1 LSSYRLAAQPDLG
14 PPGRE
19 DRVALRQGSTS
30 VTFGALDERARR
42 YASRLVAAGVGAGDR
57 VLVALPNSVRL
68 FEMII
73 GAARV
78 GAVTVPVN
86 TRLSDRELRLV
97 TEDARPSVVVGDAGL
112 LDRIPRLDTER
123 HRVAVGADYETWLL
137 ASEPVD
143 GRTGTPEDVVLQI
156 YTSGTS
162 GRPKGVLLTDR
173 NLAAK
178 VTGVIERWGLDEES
192 TSLLATPLFH
202 VGALSW
208 GLVGLASGATTILAD
223 DARPPT
229 IARHLEDERV
239 THAFL
244 VPSMLAALAREVGRA
259 TAFPALHTVV
269 YGGSPISDGERRV
282 ATTVLGPVLR
292 QVYGMTETTG
302 GFTELE
308 PDRSRPDG
316 DPRSASAGLAYP
328 WVDVEIHDP
337 ATLSPV
343 PTGEVGEVWTRSA
356 QNCVGYHGLPLATQE
371 LLHDGWL
378 RTGDLG
384 RLDGEGYLY
393 VTGRLKD
400 MIISGGENVY
410 PAEVEQVLRLD
421 PEVADVVVLGEPDP
435 TWGET
440 VVAVVVLDSAS
451 HRTPESII
459 EATRGELAGYKRP
472 RRVHIVDELPRNAS
486 GKVATAQLRE
496 LLATAAPSGG
506 TA

>member
-1 LSSYRLAAQPDLG
+1 MSAYRLAAQPDLG
-14 PPGRE
+14 PPGRA
-19 DRVALRQGSTS
+19 DRVALRQGPTS
-30 VTFGALDERARR
+30 VTFGELDERARR
-42 YASRLVAAGVGAGDR
+42 YAASLVAAGVLAGDR
-57 VLVALPNSVRL
+57 VLVALPNSVWL
-68 FEMII
+68 FEMIV

-86 TRLSDRELRLV
+86 TRLSDRELLLV
-97 TEDARPSVVVGDAGL
+97 TEDAGPSVVVGEAAL
-112 LDRIPRLDTER
+112 LDRVPRLGAER
-123 HRVAVGADYETWLL
+123 HRVAVGAGYEAWLS
-137 ASEPVD
+137 ASDPLH
-143 GRTGTPEDVVLQI
+143 GHPGTIDDVVLQI

-178 VTGVIERWGLDEES
+178 VTGVIDRWGLDEES

-208 GLVGLASGATTILAD
+208 GLVGLAAGATTVLAD
-223 DARPPT
+223 DARPAT
-229 IARHLEDERV
+229 IARHLTDDRV

-244 VPSMLAALAREVGRA
+244 VPSMLAALAREVGA
-259 TAFPALHTVV
+259 AAAFTDLRTVV
-269 YGGSPISDGERRV
+269 YGGSPISHAERQA

-308 PDRSRPDG
+308 PDPARPDG

-337 ATLSPV
+337 ATEARLGV
-343 PTGEVGEVWTRSA
+343 DEVGEVWTRSA
-356 QNCVGYHGLPLATQE
+356 QNCVGYHGLPLATEE

-384 RLDGEGYLY
+384 RLDAEGYLY
-393 VTGRLKD
+393 VTGRLTD

-421 PEVADVVVLGEPDP
+421 PEVADVVVLGEADP

-440 VVAVVVLDSAS
+440 VVAVVVLDPAS
-451 HRTPESII
+451 RRTPESII

-486 GKVATAQLRE
+486 GKVATARLRE
-496 LLATAAPSGG
+496 LLAAGAPSGG
-506 TA
+506 TS

>member
-1 LSSYRLAAQPDLG
+1 MSTYRLAAQPDLG
-14 PPGRE
+14 PQVRAG
-19 DRVALRQGSTS
+19 RVALRQGSTS
-30 VTFGALDERARR
+30 VTFGELDERAGR
-42 YASRLVAAGVGAGDR
+42 YASALAAAGAAAGDR
-57 VLVALPNSVRL
+57 ILVALPNSVRL
-68 FEMII
+68 FEMIV

-86 TRLSDRELRLV
+86 TRLSDREITLV
-97 TEDARPSVVVGDAGL
+97 TEDARPSVVVGEAVL
-112 LDRIPRLDTER
+112 LDRIPRLETER
-123 HRVAVGADYETWLL
+123 HRVAVGADYETWLS
-137 ASEPVD
+137 ASEPLD
-143 GRTGTPEDVVLQI
+143 GRIGTPEDVVLQI

-178 VTGVIERWGLDEES
+178 VTGVIDRWGLDEAS

-223 DARPPT
+223 DARPAT

-244 VPSMLAALAREVGRA
+244 VPSMLTALVREVGGA

-269 YGGSPISDGERRV
+269 YGGSPISDSERRV

-308 PDRSRPDG
+308 PDPSRPDG
-316 DPRSASAGLAYP
+316 DPQSASAGRAYP

-337 ATLSPV
+337 VTEARLRV
-343 PTGEVGEVWTRSA
+343 DEVGEVWTRSA
-356 QNCVGYHGLPLATQE
+356 QNCVGYHGLPLATEE
-371 LLHDGWL
+371 LLHNGWL

-384 RLDGEGYLY
+384 RLDAEGYLY
-393 VTGRLKD
+393 VTGRLTD

-472 RRVHIVDELPRNAS
+472 RRIHIVDELPRNAS
-486 GKVATAQLRE
+486 GKVATAQLRA
-496 LLATAAPSGG
+496 LLAAGAPSGG
-506 TA
+506 TS

>member
-1 LSSYRLAAQPDLG
+1 
-14 PPGRE
+14 
-19 DRVALRQGSTS
+19 
-30 VTFGALDERARR
+30 
-42 YASRLVAAGVGAGDR
+42 
-57 VLVALPNSVRL
+57 
-68 FEMII
+68 M
-73 GAARV
+73 
-78 GAVTVPVN
+78 
-86 TRLSDRELRLV
+86 
-97 TEDARPSVVVGDAGL
+97 
-112 LDRIPRLDTER
+112 
-123 HRVAVGADYETWLL
+123 
-137 ASEPVD
+137 
-143 GRTGTPEDVVLQI
+143 
-156 YTSGTS
+156 
-162 GRPKGVLLTDR
+162 
-173 NLAAK
+173 
-178 VTGVIERWGLDEES
+178 
-192 TSLLATPLFH
+192 
-202 VGALSW
+202 GALSW

-223 DARPPT
+223 DARPAT

-308 PDRSRPDG
+308 PDPSRPDG
-316 DPRSASAGLAYP
+316 DPRSASAGRAYP

-337 ATLSPV
+337 ATLAPV

-356 QNCVGYHGLPLATQE
+356 QNCVGYHGLPLATEE

>member
-1 LSSYRLAAQPDLG
+1 LTSYRLASQPDLG
-14 PPGRE
+14 PPGRR
-19 DRVALRQGSTS
+19 DRVALRQGSAS
-30 VTFGALDERARR
+30 VTFGTLDERAGR
-42 YASRLVAAGVGAGDR
+42 YAAGLLAAGVTAGDR

-68 FEMII
+68 FEMVI

-97 TEDARPSVVVGDAGL
+97 TEDAAPTAVVGDGAL
-112 LDRIPRLDTER
+112 LDRLPRLDAER
-123 HRVAVGADYETWLL
+123 HRVAVGTEYESWLGASGPADARRGMADE
-137 ASEPVD
+137 
-143 GRTGTPEDVVLQI
+143 VVLQI

-178 VTGVIERWGLDEES
+178 VTGVVDRWGLDEMS

-208 GLVGLASGATTILAD
+208 GLVGLAAGATTIIAD
-223 DARPPT
+223 DARPAT
-229 IARHLEDERV
+229 IARHLTEDRV

-244 VPSMLAALAREVGRA
+244 VPAMLAALAREVEA
-259 TAFPALHTVV
+259 AAAFPTLRTVV
-269 YGGSPISDGERRV
+269 YGGSPISDVERR
-282 ATTVLGPVLR
+282 AASRVLGPVLR

-308 PDRSRPDG
+308 PDPGRPEG
-316 DPRSASAGLAYP
+316 DPRSASAGRAYP
-328 WVDVEIHDP
+328 WVAVEIRDP
-337 ATLSPV
+337 ETLAP
-343 PTGEVGEVWTRSA
+343 PAAGEIGEVWTRSP
-356 QNCVGYHGLPLATQE
+356 QNCVGYHGRPSATDE
-371 LLHDGWL
+371 LLHEGWL

-384 RLDGEGYLY
+384 RLDGDGYLY
-393 VTGRLKD
+393 VTGRLTD

-410 PAEVEQVLRLD
+410 PAEVEHVLRLD

-440 VVAVVVLDSAS
+440 VVAVVVLDAAS
-451 HRTPESII
+451 RRTPESII

-472 RRVHIVDELPRNAS
+472 RRVHIVDQLPRNAS

-496 LLATAAPSGG
+496 LLAAPGPSGG
-506 TA
+506 TS

>member
-1 LSSYRLAAQPDLG
+1 MSTYRLAAQPDLG
-14 PPGRE
+14 PQVRAG
-19 DRVALRQGSTS
+19 RVALRQGSTS
-30 VTFGALDERARR
+30 VTFGELDERAGR
-42 YASRLVAAGVGAGDR
+42 YASALVAAGAAAGDR
-57 VLVALPNSVRL
+57 ILVALPNSVRL
-68 FEMII
+68 FEMIV

-86 TRLSDRELRLV
+86 TRLSDREITLV
-97 TEDARPSVVVGDAGL
+97 TEDARPSVVVGEAVL
-112 LDRIPRLDTER
+112 LDRIPRLETER
-123 HRVAVGADYETWLL
+123 HRVAVGADYETWLS
-137 ASEPVD
+137 ASEPLD
-143 GRTGTPEDVVLQI
+143 GRIGTPEDVVLQI

-178 VTGVIERWGLDEES
+178 VTGVIDRWGLDEAS

-223 DARPPT
+223 DARPAT

-244 VPSMLAALAREVGRA
+244 VPSMLTALVREVGGA

-269 YGGSPISDGERRV
+269 YGGSPISDSERRV

-308 PDRSRPDG
+308 PDPSRPDG
-316 DPRSASAGLAYP
+316 DPQSASAGRAYP
-328 WVDVEIHDP
+328 GVDVEIHDP
-337 ATLSPV
+337 VTEARLRV
-343 PTGEVGEVWTRSA
+343 DEVGEVWTRSA
-356 QNCVGYHGLPLATQE
+356 QNCVGYHGLPLATEE
-371 LLHDGWL
+371 LLHNGWL

-384 RLDGEGYLY
+384 RLDAEGYLY
-393 VTGRLKD
+393 VTGRLTD

-472 RRVHIVDELPRNAS
+472 RRIHIVDELPRNAS
-486 GKVATAQLRE
+486 GKVATAQLRA
-496 LLATAAPSGG
+496 LLAAGAPSGG
-506 TA
+506 TS

>member
-1 LSSYRLAAQPDLG
+1 VSSYRLAAQPDLG
-14 PPGRE
+14 PSDRRE
-19 DRVALRQGSTS
+19 RVALRQGPTS
-30 VTFGALDERARR
+30 VTFEELDERAGR
-42 YASRLVAAGVGAGDR
+42 YASGLMTAGVAPGDR
-57 VLVALPNSVRL
+57 VLVALPNSVWL
-68 FEMII
+68 FEMLI

-97 TEDARPSVVVGDAGL
+97 TEDADPSVVVGDAAL
-112 LDRIPRLDTER
+112 LDRVPRLGTER
-123 HRVAVGADYETWLL
+123 HRVAVGADYETWLS
-137 ASEPVD
+137 AVTITDARP
-143 GRTGTPEDVVLQI
+143 GTLDDVVLQI

-178 VTGVIERWGLDEES
+178 VTGVVDRWGLDVTS

-208 GLVGLASGATTILAD
+208 GLVGLAAGATTVLAD
-223 DARPPT
+223 DARPAS
-229 IARHLEDERV
+229 IARHLTEDRV

-244 VPSMLAALAREVGRA
+244 VPSMLAALAREVGTA
-259 TAFPALHTVV
+259 SAFPYLRAVV
-269 YGGSPISDGERRV
+269 YGGSPISDDERRA

-308 PDRSRPDG
+308 PDPARPDG
-316 DPRSASAGLAYP
+316 DPRSASAGRAYP
-328 WVDVEIHDP
+328 WVDVAIHDP
-337 ATLSPV
+337 VTETRLPA
-343 PTGEVGEVWTRSA
+343 GEVGEVWTRSA
-356 QNCVGYHGLPLATQE
+356 QNCVGYQGLPLATQE

-384 RLDGEGYLY
+384 RLDEEGYLY
-393 VTGRLKD
+393 ITGRLKD
-400 MIISGGENVY
+400 MIITGGENVY
-410 PAEVEQVLRLD
+410 PAEVEQALRHD

-440 VVAVVVLDSAS
+440 VVAVVVLDAAS
-451 HRTPESII
+451 RRTPESII

-472 RRVHIVDELPRNAS
+472 RRVHIVDRLPRNAS

-496 LLATAAPSGG
+496 LLAATGPSGG
-506 TA
+506 TS

>member
-1 LSSYRLAAQPDLG
+1 MSSYRLAAQPDLG
-14 PPGRE
+14 RPGRA
-19 DRVALRQGSTS
+19 DRVALRQGATS
-30 VTFGALDERARR
+30 VTFGELDERAGRFATSL
-42 YASRLVAAGVGAGDR
+42 ASTGVGRGDR
-57 VLVALPNSVRL
+57 VMVALPNSVRL
-68 FEMII
+68 FEMLI

-97 TEDARPSVVVGDAGL
+97 TEDAAPSVVVGDAAL
-112 LDRIPRLDTER
+112 LDRVPRRSAER
-123 HRVAVGADYETWLL
+123 HRVAVGAEYEAWLSGSHPID
-137 ASEPVD
+137 A
-143 GRTGTPEDVVLQI
+143 RHGTPDDVVLQI

-173 NLAAK
+173 NVAAK
-178 VTGVIERWGLDEES
+178 VTGVVERWGLDGTA

-208 GLVGLASGATTILAD
+208 GLVGLAGGATTVLAD
-223 DARPPT
+223 DAHPAT
-229 IARHLEDERV
+229 IARHLTEDRV

-244 VPSMLAALAREVGRA
+244 VPSMLAALAREVGDPA
-259 TAFPALHTVV
+259 AFPALRTVV
-269 YGGSPISDGERRV
+269 YGGSPISDAARRA
-282 ATTVLGPVLR
+282 ATRVLGPVLR

-308 PDRSRPDG
+308 PDPARQNG
-316 DPRSASAGLAYP
+316 DPRSASAGRAYP
-328 WVDVEIHDP
+328 RVDVEIHDP
-337 ATLSPV
+337 VTEARLGV
-343 PTGEVGEVWTRSA
+343 DAVGEVWTRSA
-356 QNCVGYHGLPLATQE
+356 QNCVGYHGLPLATEE

-384 RLDGEGYLY
+384 RVDAEGYLY
-393 VTGRLKD
+393 VTGRLTD

-410 PAEVEQVLRLD
+410 PAEVEEVLRLD
-421 PEVADVVVLGEPDP
+421 PEVADVAVIGEPDP

-440 VVAVVVLDSAS
+440 VVAVVVLDGSS

-472 RRVHIVDELPRNAS
+472 RRVHIVDQVPRNAS
-486 GKVATAQLRE
+486 GKVATAQLRQ
-496 LLATAAPSGG
+496 LLAAAGPSGG
-506 TA
+506 TT

>member
-1 LSSYRLAAQPDLG
+1 MIPYRLAAQPDLG
-14 PPGRE
+14 PPGRR
-19 DRVALRQGSTS
+19 DRVALRHDATS
-30 VTFGALDERARR
+30 VTFTVLDERAAR
-42 YASRLVAAGVGAGDR
+42 YAAGLVAAGAEAGDR
-57 VLVALPNSVRL
+57 VLVALPNSVHL

-97 TEDARPSVVVGDAGL
+97 TEDAAPSVVVGDPAL
-112 LDRIPRLDTER
+112 LDRVPRLSTER
-123 HRVAVGADYETWLL
+123 RRVAVGPEYETWLS

-143 GRTGTPEDVVLQI
+143 ARPTRPDDVVLQI

-162 GRPKGVLLTDR
+162 GRPKGVLLTDG

-178 VTGVIERWGLDEES
+178 VTGVVDRWGLDETS

-208 GLVGLASGATTILAD
+208 GLVGLAAGATTIIAD
-223 DARPPT
+223 DARPAT
-229 IARHLEDERV
+229 IARHLTDDRV

-244 VPSMLAALAREVGRA
+244 VPAMLAALAREVGA
-259 TAFPALHTVV
+259 VGAFPALRMVV
-269 YGGSPISDGERRV
+269 YGGSPISDAERQA

-308 PDRSRPDG
+308 PDPARPDG
-316 DPRSASAGLAYP
+316 DPRSASAGRAYP
-328 WVDVEIHDP
+328 WVSVEIRDP
-337 ATLSPV
+337 ATLAPLEN
-343 PTGEVGEVWTRSA
+343 GEVGEVWTRSA
-356 QNCVGYHGLPLATQE
+356 QNSQGYHGLPAATEE

-384 RLDGEGYLY
+384 RLDGECYLY
-393 VTGRLKD
+393 VTGRLTD
-400 MIISGGENVY
+400 LIISGGENVY

-421 PEVADVVVLGEPDP
+421 PGVADVVVIGEPDP

-440 VVAVVVLDSAS
+440 VVAVVVLDAAS

-472 RRVHIVDELPRNAS
+472 RRVHIVDALPRNAS
-486 GKVATAQLRE
+486 GKVATAQVRE
-496 LLATAAPSGG
+496 LLAAAGPSGG
-506 TA
+506 TS